1 MPLFSSSPLLLFLLF
16 LAHQPYPQCP
26 PDTPLSNE
34 FLELFKEEISYSEE
48 LSLSIVL
55 VDAFSARDVLGRATV
70 NLSQMLDYECS
81 LLKLETDIYADEKE
95 EEQVGTVV
103 VDVRGWQMLLRA
115 KRS

>member
-1 MPLFSSSPLLLFLLF
+1 M
-16 LAHQPYPQCP
+16 
-26 PDTPLSNE
+26 
-34 FLELFKEEISYSEE
+34 
-48 LSLSIVL
+48 
-55 VDAFSARDVLGRATV
+55 LGRATV

-115 KRS
+115 KS